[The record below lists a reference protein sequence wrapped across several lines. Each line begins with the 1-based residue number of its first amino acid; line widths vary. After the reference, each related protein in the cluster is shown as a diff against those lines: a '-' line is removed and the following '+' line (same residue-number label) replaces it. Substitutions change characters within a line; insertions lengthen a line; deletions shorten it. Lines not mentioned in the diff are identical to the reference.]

1 MFWGGKKS
9 NYQGEKK
16 TENHFQSDADGTQNA
31 DFGLLVSRDKFSV
44 SEIHQWRW
52 KETKCSK
59 FLWCSFF
66 FFLKLRNDEL
76 SSHITTVQRAAWQ
89 HFRQHWRLVAM
100 HSNPSQGIGRFSS
113 ERLCYQRNTKL
124 QEVSTELKNHWWA
137 TQWSEVCHWGSD
149 SSWAL
154 NASWIATLVLAYQCW

>member
-1 MFWGGKKS
+1 MLMGHKTLILDFWSPGTNLESLKS
-9 NYQGEKK
+9 TSGDERRQNV
-16 TENHFQSDADGTQNA
+16 QSSCDV
-31 DFGLLVSRDKFSV
+31 L
-44 SEIHQWRW
+44 
-52 KETKCSK
+52 
-59 FLWCSFF
+59 FF
-66 FFLKLRNDEL
+66 FKLRNDEL

-154 NASWIATLVLAYQCW
+154 NASWIATLVLAYQYW